1 MRKAETPETK
11 TADPQRAVVLQ
22 QTFQSLGS
30 RLLAFIRRRIRD
42 QSEAEDILQD
52 VFYQLAASYSVT
64 EPIENLTSWLFTVAR
79 NRITDWYRKR
89 RPVPPAEVR
98 DPGGS
103 PDPEELLLDARSSPE
118 LAYWQSEVWSE
129 LAEALDELPE
139 EQRTVFVQHEL
150 EGRSFK
156 DLAEVTGVPLNTL
169 LSRKR
174 YAVLFLRE
182 RLQDLYDELASP

>member
-11 TADPQRAVVLQ
+11 TGDPARAVVLQ

-42 QSEAEDILQD
+42 ESEAEDILQD

-79 NRITDWYRKR
+79 NRITDWYRR
-89 RPVPPAEVR
+89 HRPAAR
-98 DPGGS
+98 DHSGS
-103 PDPEELLLDARSSPE
+103 PDPEELLLDARSGPD
-118 LAYWQSEVWSE
+118 LAYWQSAVWSE

-150 EGRSFK
+150 EGRSFR
-156 DLAEVTGVPLNTL
+156 DLAEATGVPLNTL